1 MKQQHF
7 IIQVLLV
14 IFLGGFV
21 SCSES
26 DPYVDSLE
34 TKYVDVNSSDITLKS
49 GEESDYLY
57 VGTNCD
63 WYVRSRDSWIHIKNM
78 YYSGSSDV
86 EFTVDYN
93 YETYTRYGSIKVY
106 IDKPIDYEYSI
117 LIAQEPT
124 PLAEMETTYYTS
136 SGDSHPL
143 TVTASSSQSW
153 TIKRKDSDSWVHLNS
168 SNNISSTYSG
178 SGTKSVPIY
187 VDKNTGGSRSATL
200 TVTCGSVT
208 KIISITQESA
218 QKPPFRIT
226 SVKTA
231 NIDYNG
237 NIINGYGTKIYSYQ
251 TRYLLPKIYITDCTA
266 GTYTIYTKLYTPSGA
281 LSQGSSSPSGY
292 TFKTDITIYS
302 YSTSRELT
310 GWGNNT
316 AGHWK
321 QGSYKWEFYLDGVKI
336 GEESFSIY

>member
-14 IFLGGFV
+14 ILSGGFV

-34 TKYVDVNSSDITLKS
+34 RKYFNVSSSNITLNS
-49 GEESDYLY
+49 GEESASLY
-57 VGTNCD
+57 VGTNTNCD
-63 WYVRSRDSWIHIKNM
+63 WYVSSTDSWIHIKNM
-78 YYSGSSDV
+78 YYSGWEDV
-86 EFTVDYN
+86 SFTVDYN
-93 YETYTRYGSIKVY
+93 YETYTRYGRIEVY
-106 IDKPIDYEYSI
+106 IDKPIDYKYSI
-117 LIAQEPT
+117 PITQEPT

-178 SGTKSVPIY
+178 SGTKSVLIY
-187 VDKNTGGSRSATL
+187 VDKNTGGNRSATL

-208 KIISITQESA
+208 KIINIT

-237 NIINGYGTKIYSYQ
+237 NIINDYGTKIYSYQ
-251 TRYLLPKIYITDCTA
+251 TRYLSPKIYITDCTA

-302 YSTSRELT
+302 YSASRELT
-310 GWGNNT
+310 GWGSNT